1 MRLDVCCLLPRLANC
16 WMLDDDSIIECCDA
30 GSLRLAEKRSRTEA
44 SEVDCLRW
52 SGLSAAFSW
61 CLLDHVGIAT
71 TVGGI
76 SDVQRPFSVE
86 PKYEFGCVPEMLKH
100 FLVPSFPC
108 RCNLRKDR
116 REKGRCLPC
125 YLIDCLNADRQAEAH
140 HVAAAA
146 CVRRRRVR
154 KCALGTSIATLSS
167 PWSRL
172 QHHHHCCLE
181 LLRFLIAD
189 D

>member
-1 MRLDVCCLLPRLANC
+1 MFAACIKGWRVAGC
-16 WMLDDDSIIECCDA
+16 WMTTASLNAVTQAVCDFQKRDRDRKHPKFIA
-30 GSLRLAEKRSRTEA
+30 CVGLVSLLYFRG
-44 SEVDCLRW
+44 VW
-52 SGLSAAFSW
+52 
-61 CLLDHVGIAT
+61 LLHHVGMFT